1 MPSPLK
7 CPSCAAPLAHFVNS
21 VECPYCGN
29 TVLMP
34 GRTDPAGGS
43 LGSILDQSLKLAEV
57 ARLVAAGQ
65 KIAAIKMYRE
75 VYGVGLKEAKE
86 AVEKIERGEPVTAAA
101 TSQGESFSFNLSHP
115 AGATHLRVA
124 FPKWVKTSIW
134 IAAGLFILAGIISAY
149 LASRSAPPSL
159 APQQASAKTPVP
171 VRPATPVTPA
181 APEPSFAAV
190 ALEFGSEGIG
200 AGQFKDARSVAVDPE
215 GRIYVGEY
223 SGGRIQVFDA
233 QGRFLTQWMSEPK
246 AVLLNLV
253 ADRKGIVYAI
263 HPSKTFRYDGATGNL
278 LGEVPNLNGSIREAY
293 SDIAVALDGSLYA
306 IGGSDDIIRIS
317 PDGRVKTV
325 VNTREK
331 LGEPVSSERVAVDGT
346 GNMYALSL
354 FEYSV
359 FKFAPD
365 GRFINRFGGRGD
377 KPGQL
382 SSPRSILVDGQ
393 GRIYVGD
400 AGRSIQ
406 VFDGDGRY
414 LDSFGGREVVFGIA
428 LNDQGEIFACH
439 RNKHKVIKYA
449 PVQR

>member
-1 MPSPLK
+1 
-7 CPSCAAPLAHFVNS
+7 
-21 VECPYCGN
+21 
-29 TVLMP
+29 MP
-34 GRTDPAGGS
+34 GRTDPAGRASVAGGS
-43 LGSILDQSLKLAEV
+43 LGSILDQSLKLAEI
-57 ARLVAAGQ
+57 ARLVSAGQ

-86 AVEKIERGEPVTAAA
+86 AVEKIERGEPITAGA
-101 TSQGESFSFNLSHP
+101 TSQVESFSFNLSHP

-134 IAAGLFILAGIISAY
+134 IAAGAFILVGVIIAY
-149 LASRSAPPSL
+149 MASRSAERAI
-159 APQQASAKTPVP
+159 APQQASAKTPTP
-171 VRPATPVTPA
+171 IRPATPAVTPA

-190 ALEFGSEGIG
+190 AFEFGSEGIG
-200 AGQFKDARSVAVDPE
+200 AGQFKDARSVALDPE

-223 SGGRIQVFDA
+223 TGGRIQVFDA

-246 AVLLNLV
+246 SVLLNLV
-253 ADRKGIVYAI
+253 ADRKGTVYAI
-263 HPSKTFRYDGATGNL
+263 HPSKTLRYEGATGNL
-278 LGEVPNLNGSIREAY
+278 LGEVPNLNGSIKEAY
-293 SDIAVALDGSLYA
+293 SDIVVALDGSLYA

-317 PDGRVKTV
+317 PDGRVKTAV
-325 VNTREK
+325 KTRER
-331 LGEPVSSERVAVDGT
+331 LGEHISFERVAVDGT
-346 GNMYALSL
+346 GNIYALSL

-414 LDSFGGREVVFGIA
+414 LDTFGGREVVFGIA
-428 LNDQGEIFACH
+428 INDQGEIFACH
-439 RNKHKVIKYA
+439 RNKYKVIKYA
-449 PVQR
+449 PVQK

>member
-7 CPSCAAPLAHFVNS
+7 CPSCAAPLAHS
-21 VECPYCGN
+21 AHAVECPYCGN

-34 GRTDPAGGS
+34 GRASVAGGS
-43 LGSILDQSLKLAEV
+43 LGSILDQSLKLAEI
-57 ARLVAAGQ
+57 ASLVAAGN

-86 AVEKIERGEPVTAAA
+86 AVEKIERGEPITADA
-101 TSQGESFSFNLSHP
+101 TSQVESFSFNLSQP
-115 AGATHLRVA
+115 AGATHLSVA

-134 IAAGLFILAGIISAY
+134 IAIGVFILAGIISAY
-149 LASRSAPPSL
+149 LASRSAERAIAS
-159 APQQASAKTPVP
+159 QQVSAKMPVP

-200 AGQFKDARSVAVDPE
+200 AGQFKDARSVALDPA

-233 QGRFLTQWMSEPK
+233 EGRFLTQWMSEPK
-246 AVLLNLV
+246 SVLLNLA
-253 ADRKGIVYAI
+253 ADRKGNVYAI
-263 HPSKTFRYDGATGNL
+263 HPNKTLLYDGATGNL
-278 LGEVPNLNGSIREAY
+278 LGEPPNLNGSIREAY

-317 PDGRVKTV
+317 PDGRVKTAV
-325 VNTREK
+325 KTRER
-331 LGEPVSSERVAVDGT
+331 LGEHISFERIAVDGT
-346 GNMYALSL
+346 GNMYALSM
-354 FEYSV
+354 FENSV

-414 LDSFGGREVVFGIA
+414 LNFFGGREVVFGIA
-428 LNDQGEIFACH
+428 ISDQGEIFACH

-449 PVQR
+449 PVK